1 MLVTDFGILIDVR
14 ELQPEK
20 AELPMLV
27 TEFGILMEVKELQP
41 KKAPDSMLVT
51 ELGILMEVKELQ
63 RQYPLIVDYQYY
75 ILKTVEK

>member
-27 TEFGILMEVKELQP
+27 TE
-41 KKAPDSMLVT
+41 
-51 ELGILMEVKELQ
+51 LGISMNVKALQ
-63 RQYPLIVDYQYY
+63 SRKPPLQC
-75 ILKTVEK
+75 